1 MKELRVSRRQVL
13 KGAAMVG
20 GLAAVAGPTGAFAA
34 GQTAVTVQGNV
45 SLPGL
50 TVHLG
55 AAASGPAGALTG
67 AGFDA
72 PTIGSGVSG
81 APGNPGFCEFPLAG
95 SVSAGVVTLSGA
107 VKESSEPTLIG
118 IPVTITANSSTGS
131 ITFVF
136 GPFTLTGTGSVS
148 VH

>member
-1 MKELRVSRRQVL
+1 M
-13 KGAAMVG
+13 
-20 GLAAVAGPTGAFAA
+20 FAA
-34 GQTAVTVQGNV
+34 DVTAVTVQGNV

-72 PTIGSGVSG
+72 PAIGSGVSS
-81 APGNPGFCEFPLAG
+81 APGNPGFCDFPLTG
-95 SVSAGVVTLSGA
+95 SLSAGVVTLSGT
-107 VKESSEPTLIG
+107 VKVSSEPSLIG
-118 IPVTITANSSTGS
+118 TPVAITADASTGS

-136 GPFTLTGTGSVS
+136 DGLTLTGTGSVS
-148 VH
+148 IH

>member
-1 MKELRVSRRQVL
+1 MKVLRVSRRQVL
-13 KGAAMVG
+13 KGAGVVG
-20 GLAAVAGPTGAFAA
+20 GLSALAGPIAVFAA
-34 GQTAVTVQGNV
+34 DRTAVTVQGNV

-72 PTIGSGVSG
+72 PAIGSGVSG
-81 APGNPGFCEFPLAG
+81 APGNPGFCEFPLTG

-107 VKESSEPTLIG
+107 VKESSTPTLIG
-118 IPVTITANSSTGS
+118 TPVTITANPSTGS